1 MKTVEFRARIKNRI
15 ILVPDNLSTELSEDK
30 DLRVILLLD
39 EVKNQEEKDF
49 MKLSKERF
57 LAGYSNSDSIYDNY

>member
-1 MKTVEFRARIKNRI
+1 MKTVEFRARMKNRI
-15 ILVPDNLSTELSEDK
+15 IRVPDNLSRELSEDK
-30 DLRVILLLD
+30 DLRVILLLE

>member
-1 MKTVEFRARIKNRI
+1 MKTVEFRARMKNRI
-15 ILVPDNLSTELSEDK
+15 IRVPDNLSTKLSEDK
-30 DLRVILLLD
+30 DFRVILLLD